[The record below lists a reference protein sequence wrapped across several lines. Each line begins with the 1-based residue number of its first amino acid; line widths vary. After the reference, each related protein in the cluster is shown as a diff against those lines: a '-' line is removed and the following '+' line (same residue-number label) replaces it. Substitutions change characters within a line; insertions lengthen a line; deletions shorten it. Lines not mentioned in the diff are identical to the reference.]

1 MLVREP
7 LMQLLGKACI
17 LNFSNTGIPAA
28 GSHIQFWRLEMKTP
42 LGFSFAERV
51 GRVVDVVAA
60 LLFVGLMYFVA
71 TA

>member
-1 MLVREP
+1 
-7 LMQLLGKACI
+7 MQPLGKALDLAFSPI
-17 LNFSNTGIPAA
+17 LEIPGMGI
-28 GSHIQFWRLEMKTP
+28 HIRSRRHEMKTP
-42 LGFSFAERV
+42 LEFSFAETM